1 MNIPE
6 KIIISGM
13 EYEVILTDRPILH
26 INTRAYGQIDFENK
40 KILID
45 KTLREKQGNVQTLL
59 HEIIHGIVEDREL
72 DFAKDSEETIVDQLA
87 KGLYQ
92 VIKDNS
98 KLFNANGTDIS
109 SNLNLTTDI
118 DVNKIAFSVA
128 ENLNNALRT
137 IKS

>member
-6 KIIISGM
+6 KIIISGI
-13 EYEVILTDRPILH
+13 EYETVLTDKPIFH

-45 KTLREKQGNVQTLL
+45 KTLQEKQGHLQTLL

-72 DFAKDSEETIVDQLA
+72 DFIKDSEETIVDQLA

-92 VIKDNS
+92 VIKDNPKMFMEVS
-98 KLFNANGTDIS
+98 EKW
-109 SNLNLTTDI
+109 
-118 DVNKIAFSVA
+118 KIY
-128 ENLNNALRT
+128 
-137 IKS
+137 